1 MRAIPLVTLLLAGL
15 VLSGPAR
22 ADDAT
27 GFYLGGSIGQ
37 TNITDLDEG
46 CDAITGLGG
55 TVTDCDD
62 KDTAFKVFAGYQFN
76 QYFATELG
84 YADLG
89 AGNIGFSG
97 PGGTGNVEFA
107 ANAIF
112 LDAVAMLPVFENFSI
127 LGRIGAARWDLDAEV
142 SAGGLP
148 IASESED
155 GFGFSYGA
163 GLQYMFGRNF
173 GIRAEYQVFDSIGD
187 EDTTGESDVHMYSI
201 GIVFKF

>member
-1 MRAIPLVTLLLAGL
+1 MRAIPLMTLLLVGL
-15 VLSGPAR
+15 ALSGPAR
-22 ADDAT
+22 ADEAT
-27 GFYLGGSIGQ
+27 GFYLGGSVGQ
-37 TNITDLDEG
+37 TDVRDLDEA
-46 CDAITGLGG
+46 CADVTALGG

-76 QYFATELG
+76 QYFAAELG

-89 AGNIGFSG
+89 AGNITFSG
-97 PGGTGNVEFA
+97 PGGTGNVEFGG
-107 ANAIF
+107 NAIF
-112 LDAVAMLPVFENFSI
+112 LDAVAMFPVFQNFSI
-127 LGRIGAARWDLDAEV
+127 LGRVGATRWDVDAEV

-148 IASESED
+148 IASESDD

-173 GIRAEYQVFDSIGD
+173 GLRAEYQVFDNIGD

-201 GIVFKF
+201 GIIFKF